1 MFVGTSGAWASIGW
15 LAAMTIEPIS
25 HVRTFALIEVLMS
38 YMISRRFFSEQL
50 TTGQFFAVIFLTL
63 SVGMVTMGSALD

>member
-1 MFVGTSGAWASIGW
+1 MA
-15 LAAMTIEPIS
+15 IEPIA

-38 YMISRRFFSEQL
+38 YMISRRFFREQL
-50 TTGQFFAVIFLTL
+50 TTGQLFAVAFLTL